1 MKVGFNSLNLSF
13 FKNHIRNSYNCKINK
28 KATNLLL
35 YNLLLLLRKII
46 NYQYRTMKKLVLIL
60 GVALSV
66 LACNKTETSSKDFKT
81 AYIDTAELIEK
92 YEKFKDEDD
101 KFKVKSEELGR
112 PLEAKVRAFQA
123 DAQNFRQNA
132 QAKGPQWAQ
141 QMGAS
146 LQQREQELGIEQ
158 NALVQQ
164 LQQEG
169 AVLKDTLISEVKKFI
184 KDYGKKKGY
193 DYIYGT
199 GDAATVL
206 YAKEGYD
213 ITKEVLKELNDTY
226 KATKKDDKVATKEE
240 EKK

>member
-1 MKVGFNSLNLSF
+1 M
-13 FKNHIRNSYNCKINK
+13 K
-28 KATNLLL
+28 KA
-35 YNLLLLLRKII
+35 I
-46 NYQYRTMKKLVLIL
+46 LIL
-60 GVALSV
+60 GVALSFI
-66 LACNKTETSSKDFKT
+66 ACNKTETAAKDFKT
-81 AYIDTAELIEK
+81 AYIDTSVLIEK
-92 YEKFKDEDD
+92 YDKFKDEDD

-123 DAQNFRQNA
+123 EAQNFQRNA
-132 QAKGPQWAQ
+132 QVKGPQWAQ

-146 LQQREQELGIEQ
+146 LQQREQQLGIEQ
-158 NALVQQ
+158 NALIQQ

-206 YAKEGYD
+206 YAKDNYD
-213 ITKEVLKELNDTY
+213 ITKDVLKELNDNY
-226 KATKKDDKVATKEE
+226 KSTKKDDKVATKEE
-240 EKK
+240 DKK

>member
-1 MKVGFNSLNLSF
+1 
-13 FKNHIRNSYNCKINK
+13 
-28 KATNLLL
+28 
-35 YNLLLLLRKII
+35 
-46 NYQYRTMKKLVLIL
+46 MKKLVLIL

-123 DAQNFRQNA
+123 EAQNFQKNA

-169 AVLKDTLISEVKKFI
+169 AVLKDLT
-184 KDYGKKKGY
+184 
-193 DYIYGT
+193 
-199 GDAATVL
+199 
-206 YAKEGYD
+206 
-213 ITKEVLKELNDTY
+213 
-226 KATKKDDKVATKEE
+226 
-240 EKK
+240 

>member
-1 MKVGFNSLNLSF
+1 M
-13 FKNHIRNSYNCKINK
+13 
-28 KATNLLL
+28 LL

-81 AYIDTAELIEK
+81 AYIYTAELIEK

>member
-1 MKVGFNSLNLSF
+1 MYGNACQS
-13 FKNHIRNSYNCKINK
+13 
-28 KATNLLL
+28 
-35 YNLLLLLRKII
+35 
-46 NYQYRTMKKLVLIL
+46 
-60 GVALSV
+60 LSV

-141 QMGAS
+141 QMGAA

>member
-206 YAKEGYD
+206 YAKDGYD

>member
-1 MKVGFNSLNLSF
+1 
-13 FKNHIRNSYNCKINK
+13 
-28 KATNLLL
+28 
-35 YNLLLLLRKII
+35 
-46 NYQYRTMKKLVLIL
+46 MKKIVLIL
-60 GVALSV
+60 GVALGV

-123 DAQNFRQNA
+123 EAQSFRQNA

-141 QMGAS
+141 QKGAE
-146 LQQREQELGIEQ
+146 LQQREQQLGIEQ
-158 NALVQQ
+158 NALIQQ

-169 AVLKDTLISEVKKFI
+169 AVLKDSLISEVKKFI

-199 GDAATVL
+199 GDAATIL
-206 YAKEGYD
+206 YAKDGYD
-213 ITKEVLKELNDTY
+213 ITKDVLKELNDKY
-226 KATKKDDKVATKEE
+226 NASKGDEKAATKEE
-240 EKK
+240 AKK

>member
-1 MKVGFNSLNLSF
+1 M
-13 FKNHIRNSYNCKINK
+13 K
-28 KATNLLL
+28 KA
-35 YNLLLLLRKII
+35 I
-46 NYQYRTMKKLVLIL
+46 LIL
-60 GVALSV
+60 GVALSTI
-66 LACNKTETSSKDFKT
+66 ACNKSETSAKEFKT
-81 AYIDTAELIEK
+81 AYINTSEIIEK

-123 DAQNFRQNA
+123 EAQSFQQNA

-141 QMGAS
+141 QKGAE
-146 LQQREQELGIEQ
+146 LQQREQQLGMEQ

-199 GDAATVL
+199 GDAATIL
-206 YAKEGYD
+206 YAKDNYD
-213 ITKEVLKELNDTY
+213 ITKEVLKELNETY

>member
-1 MKVGFNSLNLSF
+1 M
-13 FKNHIRNSYNCKINK
+13 
-28 KATNLLL
+28 LLT
-35 YNLLLLLRKII
+35 NLLLLLQKLLII
-46 NYQYRTMKKLVLIL
+46 TKMKKAILIL
-60 GVALSV
+60 GVALSI
-66 LACNKTETSSKDFKT
+66 LACNKSETSAKEFKT
-81 AYIDTAELIEK
+81 AYINTSEIIEK

-123 DAQNFRQNA
+123 EAQSFEQNA

-141 QMGAS
+141 QKAAQ
-146 LQQREQELGIEQ
+146 LQQAEQQLGMEQ

-193 DYIYGT
+193 DYVYGT
-199 GDAATVL
+199 GDAATIL
-206 YAKEGYD
+206 YAKDNYD
-213 ITKEVLKELNDTY
+213 ITKDVLKELNEAY
-226 KATKKDDKVATKEE
+226 KSTKKDDKVATKEE
-240 EKK
+240 DKK

>member
-1 MKVGFNSLNLSF
+1 
-13 FKNHIRNSYNCKINK
+13 
-28 KATNLLL
+28 
-35 YNLLLLLRKII
+35 
-46 NYQYRTMKKLVLIL
+46 MKKIVLIL
-60 GVALSV
+60 GVALGV
-66 LACNKTETSSKDFKT
+66 LACNKTETNSKEFKT
-81 AYIDTAELIEK
+81 AYINTSEIIEK

-101 KFKVKSEELGR
+101 KFKVKSQELGR
-112 PLEAKVRAFQA
+112 PLEAKVRAFQTE
-123 DAQNFRQNA
+123 AQNFQKNA
-132 QAKGPQWAQ
+132 QVKGPQWAQ
-141 QMGAS
+141 QKGAE
-146 LQQREQELGIEQ
+146 LTQREQELGMEQ
-158 NALVQQ
+158 NALLQQ

-169 AVLKDTLISEVKKFI
+169 NVLKDTLISEVKKFI

-206 YAKEGYD
+206 YAKDQYD

>member
-1 MKVGFNSLNLSF
+1 M
-13 FKNHIRNSYNCKINK
+13 K
-28 KATNLLL
+28 KA
-35 YNLLLLLRKII
+35 I
-46 NYQYRTMKKLVLIL
+46 LIL
-60 GVALSV
+60 GVALSI
-66 LACNKTETSSKDFKT
+66 LACNKSETNSKEFKT
-81 AYIDTAELIEK
+81 AYIDTSELIEK

-112 PLEAKVRAFQA
+112 PLEAKVRSFQA
-123 DAQNFRQNA
+123 EAQNFQRNA

-141 QMGAS
+141 QKGAE
-146 LQQREQELGIEQ
+146 LQQREQQLGIEQ
-158 NALVQQ
+158 NALLQQ

-206 YAKEGYD
+206 YAKDNYD
-213 ITKEVLKELNDTY
+213 ITKDVLKELNDTY
-226 KATKKDDKVATKEE
+226 KSTKKEDKTATKEE
-240 EKK
+240 DKK

>member
-1 MKVGFNSLNLSF
+1 M
-13 FKNHIRNSYNCKINK
+13 
-28 KATNLLL
+28 LL

-46 NYQYRTMKKLVLIL
+46 NYQYTTMKKLVLIL

-132 QAKGPQWAQ
+132 QVKGPQWAQ

-184 KDYGKKKGY
+184 KD
-193 DYIYGT
+193 
-199 GDAATVL
+199 
-206 YAKEGYD
+206 
-213 ITKEVLKELNDTY
+213 
-226 KATKKDDKVATKEE
+226 
-240 EKK
+240 

>member
-1 MKVGFNSLNLSF
+1 M
-13 FKNHIRNSYNCKINK
+13 
-28 KATNLLL
+28 LL

-46 NYQYRTMKKLVLIL
+46 NYQYTTMKKLVLIL
-60 GVALSV
+60 VVALSI
-66 LACNKTETSSKDFKT
+66 LACNKTETNLKEFKT
-81 AYIDTAELIEK
+81 AYINTAEIIEK

-123 DAQNFRQNA
+123 EAQSFRQNA

-141 QMGAS
+141 QKGAE
-146 LQQREQELGIEQ
+146 LQQREQELGMEQ

-199 GDAATVL
+199 GDAASIL
-206 YAKEGYD
+206 YAKDNYD
-213 ITKEVLKELNDTY
+213 ITKEVLKELNEAY
-226 KATKKDDKVATKEE
+226 KATKSDYKAATKEE

>member
-1 MKVGFNSLNLSF
+1 M
-13 FKNHIRNSYNCKINK
+13 K
-28 KATNLLL
+28 KA
-35 YNLLLLLRKII
+35 I
-46 NYQYRTMKKLVLIL
+46 LIL

-66 LACNKTETSSKDFKT
+66 LACNKNEQKAESFKT

-101 KFKVKSEELGR
+101 KFKVKSEEMGR
-112 PLEAKVRAFQA
+112 PLEAKFRAFQNE
-123 DAQNFRQNA
+123 AQNFQQNA

-141 QMGAS
+141 QKGAE
-146 LQQREQELGIEQ
+146 LQQREQQLSVEQ
-158 NALVQQ
+158 NALIQQ

-193 DYIYGT
+193 DYVYGT

-206 YAKEGYD
+206 YAKDNYN
-213 ITKEVLKELNDTY
+213 ITKEVLKELNDAY
-226 KATKKDDKVATKEE
+226 KSTKKEDKVATKEE
-240 EKK
+240 DKK